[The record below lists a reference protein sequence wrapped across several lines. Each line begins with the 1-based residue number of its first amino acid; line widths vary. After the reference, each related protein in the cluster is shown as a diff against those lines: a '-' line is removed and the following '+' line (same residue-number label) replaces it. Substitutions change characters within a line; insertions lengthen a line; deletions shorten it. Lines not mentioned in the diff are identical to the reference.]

1 MDVERIIR
9 NAIVAVLNK
18 NPFYGHI
25 VCQFPKVF
33 TDSIPTL
40 AVGKSDKD
48 GLLVNLYVNPSY
60 VEDVY
65 SRVGKEQA
73 FYHFTEVIKHEILHV
88 VFRHLFLDK
97 PDKQRQR
104 IATELAVNSFLNRS
118 KLVDK
123 GIFPEDYKL
132 KDRLGFDVYY
142 NSLPDMKN
150 KPELPKNN
158 TGKKGEPLDSHDL
171 WKNIANDEQT
181 EMILKDIV
189 RKAYDTVKSTNQ
201 WGNTPAEVLEA
212 VQKQLEPKENKVP
225 WQVVLR
231 EFIASS
237 SETILNYTNKKTSK
251 RYGTRPGTKK
261 EDTLNLA
268 IGIDTSGSVDL
279 RTIEMFF
286 SEIHW
291 IAKSNVKIT
300 VFECDCTIHREYSFR
315 YWDKSSVSG
324 RGGTDLEPVFKE
336 ISSRKFDALIYFTDA
351 EAPTIKTNYNIP
363 TMFVIGGCSY
373 HTSRKTLPYP
383 ADIVFRVHENGEVE
397 SW

>member
-73 FYHFTEVIKHEILHV
+73 FDHFTEVIKHEILHV

-97 PDKQRQR
+97 PDKQRQQ

-150 KPELPKNN
+150 KPELSKNN

-291 IAKSNVKIT
+291 IAKNNVEIT
-300 VFECDCTIHREYSFR
+300 VFECDCAIHREYPFR
-315 YWDKSSVSG
+315 CWDKNSVSG

>member
-18 NPFYGHI
+18 DPFYGHI

-73 FYHFTEVIKHEILHV
+73 FAHFTEVIKHEILHV

-97 PDKQRQR
+97 PDKQRQQ

-118 KLVDK
+118 NLVDK

-150 KPELPKNN
+150 NPESPKNN

-291 IAKSNVKIT
+291 IAKNNVKIT
-300 VFECDCTIHREYSFR
+300 VFECDCAIHREYPFR
-315 YWDKSSVSG
+315 CWDKNSVSG

-363 TMFVIGGCSY
+363 TMFVIGGRSY
-373 HTSRKTLPYP
+373 HTSRKTLPYL

>member
-9 NAIVAVLNK
+9 NAIVDVLNK
-18 NPFYGHI
+18 DPFYGHI

-73 FYHFTEVIKHEILHV
+73 FDHLTEVIKHEILHV

-97 PDKQRQR
+97 PDKQRQQ

-150 KPELPKNN
+150 KPELSKNN

-291 IAKSNVKIT
+291 IAKNNVKIT
-300 VFECDCTIHREYSFR
+300 VFECDCAIHREYPFR
-315 YWDKSSVSG
+315 CWDKNSVSG

-363 TMFVIGGCSY
+363 TMFVIGGRSY

>member
-73 FYHFTEVIKHEILHV
+73 FEHFTEVIKHEILHV
-88 VFRHLFLDK
+88 VFRHLFLAK
-97 PDKQRQR
+97 PDKQRQQ

-118 KLVDK
+118 NLVDK

-132 KDRLGFDVYY
+132 KNRLGFDVYY

-171 WKNIANDEQT
+171 WKNVENDEQT

-291 IAKSNVKIT
+291 IAKNNVEIT
-300 VFECDCTIHREYSFR
+300 VFECDCAIHREYPFR
-315 YWDKSSVSG
+315 YWDKNSVSG
-324 RGGTDLEPVFKE
+324 RGGTDL
-336 ISSRKFDALIYFTDA
+336 
-351 EAPTIKTNYNIP
+351 
-363 TMFVIGGCSY
+363 
-373 HTSRKTLPYP
+373 
-383 ADIVFRVHENGEVE
+383 
-397 SW
+397 